1 MLRASL
7 DKLASVLAS
16 PQECS
21 GMIASFIASKD
32 LSQLSAMASLTQ
44 KMGCVFDQNTV
55 VQTIKENIQKKHAEP
70 TFISV
75 FALTGWILFVLSF
88 FLKLHYMASNHKH
101 KKIAKDVLSSK

>member
-7 DKLASVLAS
+7 DKLASVLGS

-21 GMIASFIASKD
+21 GMIASFIANKD
-32 LSQLSAMASLTQ
+32 LSQLDVMASLSQ
-44 KMGCVFDQNTV
+44 KMGCVFDQNAV
-55 VQTIKENIQKKHAEP
+55 VQAIKENIQKKHAEP

-88 FLKLHYMASNHKH
+88 FLKLHYIASSHKH
-101 KKIAKDVLSSK
+101 KKIAKDALSSK